1 MLDCC
6 VETPVPFYLRRLA
19 LATGESWLAGWLAE
33 ERCSR
38 EDCCKKRRGTSREER
53 DKLRGVIRQAPY
65 KRRTARSG
73 VSQ

>member
-1 MLDCC
+1 

-19 LATGESWLAGWLAE
+19 LATGESWLAGWLAGWLAK

>member
-1 MLDCC
+1 
-6 VETPVPFYLRRLA
+6 

-53 DKLRGVIRQAPY
+53 EKLSRE
-65 KRRTARSG
+65 
-73 VSQ
+73 

>member
-1 MLDCC
+1 MCGNPGAFLFKTTRFGDRG
-6 VETPVPFYLRRLA
+6 ELA
-19 LATGESWLAGWLAE
+19 GWLAGWLAE
-33 ERCSR
+33 EKCSR